1 MESYRL
7 ENIEVT
13 PEKKGF
19 REFAKVSYPIRYG
32 RFSEIQ
38 TPDYTFQF
46 NLNGEIK
53 FIQGRGQTW
62 PHPGEWLKR
71 TVGNDW
77 LYYSAGSYNGIVD
90 LIGEYYYPCLPYPS
104 NSLFNSYAIDTGTQ
118 KEAIGAWTRLQSKIS
133 RLAAASDAGAL
144 QECLARIARNDP
156 RTLQR
161 RSNQY
166 PGLINGRITV
176 LPPDSRHV
184 DYETIPVIVADGC
197 LYHCGFCRVKS
208 AREFLPRSRGYILG
222 QIERL
227 KKFYG
232 RDIRNYNSV
241 FLGLHDALMTETALI
256 EFTALKAHQRFEFER
271 SNIKNPCLFLF
282 GSVDSL
288 LASEESKFSAL
299 NRLPLK
305 SYINLG
311 LESADPET
319 LLFLKKP
326 ITSAKVKDAFAR
338 AIDINRKFEHIE
350 ISVNFVIG
358 EGLPAGHLPSLLA
371 LVRNSL
377 DRFYSKGAVY
387 LSPLI
392 GDNASKEMLG
402 QFYRVKTMSRLP
414 VYIYLIQRL

>member
-7 ENIEVT
+7 ENIEVI

-19 REFAKVSYPIRYG
+19 QEFAKVSYPVRYG

-104 NSLFNSYAIDTGTQ
+104 NSLFNSYAIDTATQ
-118 KEAIGAWTRLQSKIS
+118 KDAICAWGRLRSKLS
-133 RLAAASDAGAL
+133 GLAAGSRSKVLRD
-144 QECLARIARNDP
+144 CLARIVRNDS
-156 RTLQR
+156 RTLKR
-161 RSNQY
+161 RADQY

-176 LPPDSRHV
+176 LPPDCRHV

-208 AREFLPRSRGYILG
+208 PSDFLPRSREDIRG
-222 QIERL
+222 QLERL

-232 RDIRNYNSV
+232 RDIHNYNSV
-241 FLGLHDALMTETALI
+241 FLGLHDALMAEIGLI
-256 EFTALKAHQRFEFER
+256 EFAALKAHQLLEFEH
-271 SNIKNPCLFLF
+271 SNLKNPCLFMF

-288 LASEESKFSAL
+288 LVSEESKFRAL
-299 NRLPLK
+299 NRLPFK
-305 SYINLG
+305 TYINLG

-319 LLFLKKP
+319 LSVLKKP
-326 ITSAKVKDAFAR
+326 ITGRQVTDAFTR
-338 AIDINRKFEHIE
+338 MIDINREFEHLE
-350 ISVNFVIG
+350 VSVNFVVG
-358 EGLPAGHLPSLLA
+358 DGLPAGHLPSLLA

-377 DRFYSKGAVY
+377 DRFYSKGAIY
-387 LSPLI
+387 LSPLM
-392 GDNASKEMLG
+392 GCNAGKEMLG
-402 QFYRVKTMSRLP
+402 HFYRIKTMSRLP
-414 VYIYLIQRL
+414 VFIYLIQRL

>member
-7 ENIEVT
+7 ENIHVI

-19 REFAKVSYPIRYG
+19 QEFSKVSYPIRYG

-53 FIQGRGQTW
+53 FIQGRGQNW

-71 TVGNDW
+71 TIGNDW
-77 LYYSAGSYNGIVD
+77 LYYSAGSYNGIID
-90 LIGEYYYPCLPYPS
+90 IIGEYYYPCLPYPS
-104 NSLFNSYAIDTGTQ
+104 NSLFNGYGIDT
-118 KEAIGAWTRLQSKIS
+118 AIKNDAIHAWASLQSNLSMRVSAS
-133 RLAAASDAGAL
+133 RSNNLN
-144 QECLARIARNDP
+144 ECLARIAQNDIG
-156 RTLQR
+156 TLQH

-166 PGLINGRITV
+166 PDLINGHITV

-184 DYETIPVIVADGC
+184 DYETIPVIIADGC

-208 AREFLPRSRGYILG
+208 AGGFMPRSRADILE
-222 QIERL
+222 QIEQL

-232 RDIRNYNSV
+232 RDIYNYNSV
-241 FLGLHDALMTETALI
+241 FLGQHDTLMTETALI
-256 EFTALKAHQRFEFER
+256 EFTALKAHQLFEFEH
-271 SNIKNPCLFLF
+271 SNLKNPSLFLF

-288 LASEESKFSAL
+288 LGSDESKFSAL
-299 NRLPLK
+299 NRLPFKTYL
-305 SYINLG
+305 NLG
-311 LESADPET
+311 LESVDPET
-319 LLFLKKP
+319 LDVLKKP
-326 ITSAKVKDAFAR
+326 ITSEKVKDAFIR
-338 AIDINRKFEHIE
+338 TIELNKKYERVE
-350 ISVNFVIG
+350 ISVNFVLG
-358 EGLPAGHLPSLLA
+358 EGLAIGHLPSLLD

-392 GDNASKEMLG
+392 GSNNKKELLR
-402 QFYRVKTMSRLP
+402 QFYRVKTMSRFP

>member
-1 MESYRL
+1 MESYQI
-7 ENIEVT
+7 ENIHVI

-19 REFAKVSYPIRYG
+19 QEFSKVSYPIRYG
-32 RFSEIQ
+32 HFSEIQ
-38 TPDYTFQF
+38 TTDYTFQF

-53 FIQGRGQTW
+53 FIQGRGQNW
-62 PHPGEWLKR
+62 PHPSEWLKR

-77 LYYSAGSYNGIVD
+77 LYYSAGSYNGIID
-90 LIGEYYYPCLPYPS
+90 IIGEYYYPCLPYPS
-104 NSLFNSYAIDTGTQ
+104 NSLFNSYGIDT
-118 KEAIGAWTRLQSKIS
+118 AIKNDAIYAWARLQSKLS
-133 RLAAASDAGAL
+133 RLVSVSRSKTL
-144 QECLARIARNDP
+144 NECLARIAKNDP
-156 RTLQR
+156 GTLQR

-166 PGLINGRITV
+166 PDLINGRITV

-208 AREFLPRSRGYILG
+208 AGDFMPRSRADILE
-222 QIERL
+222 QIEQL

-232 RDIRNYNSV
+232 RDIYNYNSV

-256 EFTALKAHQRFEFER
+256 EFTALKAYQLFEFEH
-271 SNIKNPCLFLF
+271 SNLKDPSLFLF

-288 LASEESKFSAL
+288 LDSDESKFSAL
-299 NRLPLK
+299 NRLPFKTYL
-305 SYINLG
+305 NLG
-311 LESADPET
+311 LESVDPET
-319 LLFLKKP
+319 LDVLKKP
-326 ITSAKVKDAFAR
+326 ITSEKVKDAFTR
-338 AIDINRKFEHIE
+338 MIDINKKYEHVE
-350 ISVNFVIG
+350 ISVNFVLG
-358 EGLPAGHLPSLLA
+358 EGLPSGHLPILQE

-392 GDNASKEMLG
+392 GSNTKGEMLR
-402 QFYRVKTMSRLP
+402 QFYMVKTMSRLP